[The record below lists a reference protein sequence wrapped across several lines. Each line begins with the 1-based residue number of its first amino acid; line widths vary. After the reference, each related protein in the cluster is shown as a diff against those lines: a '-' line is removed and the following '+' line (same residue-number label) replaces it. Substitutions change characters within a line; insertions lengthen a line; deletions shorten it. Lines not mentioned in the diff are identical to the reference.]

1 MSIRVLTFLH
11 SFESGGVERMALRL
25 VEQWQKAGVDAPV
38 WVGRRDGPMRTIHE
52 GRVCYETGPQTHL
65 PVRHF
70 ETLWMILLLP
80 GVIRRLRPDALF
92 CAGNSYAIV
101 AVAMKLL
108 LGKRCPP
115 IVAKIS
121 NDLVRA
127 DMPWPARAAYH
138 LWLRIQGRFI
148 NRFVGM
154 AEPMRRELRSM
165 LGVAEARVSIVA
177 DPVLDQ
183 LLPLE
188 QKAAPAGGLRFISVG
203 RLAPQKDQDLMLR
216 AFAIG
221 GQPGDTLCLVGDGP
235 LEARLRALA
244 SALGIADRVI
254 FTGHRT
260 DTTALLSASDMF
272 LLSSRY
278 EGVPA
283 VIVEALAVG
292 LPVITTD
299 CAVSIGPLLQGGEFG
314 ITIPVGQMTPLAGAI
329 ASARALKIDRAAA
342 ARSVERFT
350 AALSAKDYMTLFHQV
365 AGPAANAHRR
375 RPVPVPADSAGV
387 TEWRGGQ
394 R

>member
-1 MSIRVLTFLH
+1 VSIRVLTFLH

-183 LLPLE
+183 LLPLSRRPLP
-188 QKAAPAGGLRFISVG
+188 QAGC
-203 RLAPQKDQDLMLR
+203 A
-216 AFAIG
+216 
-221 GQPGDTLCLVGDGP
+221 
-235 LEARLRALA
+235 
-244 SALGIADRVI
+244 
-254 FTGHRT
+254 
-260 DTTALLSASDMF
+260 LSAS
-272 LLSSRY
+272 
-278 EGVPA
+278 
-283 VIVEALAVG
+283 
-292 LPVITTD
+292 
-299 CAVSIGPLLQGGEFG
+299 
-314 ITIPVGQMTPLAGAI
+314 AGW
-329 ASARALKIDRAAA
+329 
-342 ARSVERFT
+342 
-350 AALSAKDYMTLFHQV
+350 
-365 AGPAANAHRR
+365 PRR
-375 RPVPVPADSAGV
+375 RI
-387 TEWRGGQ
+387 RI
-394 R
+394 